1 MQEVEGRQQPS
12 STDTKSELDRRNRFF
27 YSFTHNYRKLCTMSF
42 ERQRLGNWEGGVLGN
57 RLPVEARGS
66 EFNPQQAH
74 VEANAAALVCI
85 FCAEQA
91 QADS

>member
-1 MQEVEGRQQPS
+1 
-12 STDTKSELDRRNRFF
+12 
-27 YSFTHNYRKLCTMSF
+27 MSF

-57 RLPVEARGS
+57 RLPLEARGS

-91 QADS
+91 QGSFLLSLFPEQFGMTNPDIHIEKEL

>member
-1 MQEVEGRQQPS
+1 MHGVSCLLLKESTRLRAGGPKVCVRAPSRGWGEGSVGKVQ
-12 STDTKSELDRRNRFF
+12 
-27 YSFTHNYRKLCTMSF
+27 
-42 ERQRLGNWEGGVLGN
+42 
-57 RLPVEARGS
+57 GS

-91 QADS
+91 QGSFLLSLFPEQFGMTNPDIHIEKEL